1 MKHKDKLRQNIQSVT
16 QKNKLVF
23 FLVLRFSVQILQNL
37 PLNCFQHYFIQ
48 SEIIWTY
55 VANTSGGL

>member
-1 MKHKDKLRQNIQSVT
+1 MKHTDKLRQNIQSVT

-23 FLVLRFSVQILQNL
+23 FLVLRFSVQILRNL